1 MVMAMGIKSDMVAG
15 DDIGYV
21 ICSVYRARGS
31 KMRDS
36 KRLAAIRQ
44 LPCCECGRA
53 APSQAAHSNFS
64 IHGKGRGIK
73 ASDEYVIP
81 LCHVCHAALD
91 QYRLD
96 MDRHE
101 SLEWFERKLKYVNEV
116 LSEQDNQAD
125 F

>member
-1 MVMAMGIKSDMVAG
+1 
-15 DDIGYV
+15 
-21 ICSVYRARGS
+21 
-31 KMRDS
+31 MRDN

-53 APSQAAHSNFS
+53 APNQAAHSNFS
-64 IHGKGRGIK
+64 IHGKARGIK
-73 ASDEYVIP
+73 ADDKYTIP

-101 SLEWFERKLKYVNEV
+101 SLEWFEQKLKYVNEV
-116 LSEQDNQAD
+116 LSGKDNQAD